1 MENSAYKSYTTVK
14 EFDEPVICPHCAAE
28 NYPKLTVRIDA
39 RDTKTVKKLLDRTL
53 FEFKCKKCKQKYII
67 DNCFE
72 FVDEE
77 NSVDLH
83 CTMDPKHINEFVVAL
98 SENRTTVY
106 DQKFR
111 FTRVVATFEEFREK
125 HAILTNGLDDRIL
138 ELIKLDIRENRAAE
152 CGTVQKVLCISVNER
167 SIGIRVAGEK
177 KAKVFYITYDEYAE
191 FKERYAHWLNNYK
204 PVIIDASWAID
215 HAD

>member
-14 EFDEPVICPHCAAE
+14 DFDEPVICPHCAAE
-28 NYPKLTVRIDA
+28 NYPKLTVSVDA
-39 RDTKTVKKLLDRTL
+39 RDTKIVKKLLDRTL
-53 FEFKCKKCKQKYII
+53 FEFKCNKCKQKYIL
-67 DNCFE
+67 DHCFE
-72 FVDEE
+72 FIDEE
-77 NSVDLH
+77 NSVDMH
-83 CTMDPKHINEFVVAL
+83 CTMDPKHVNEFVVAL

-125 HAILTNGLDDRIL
+125 HAILTNGLDDRII
-138 ELIKLDIRENRAAE
+138 EFIKLDIRENRAAE

-167 SIGIRVAGEK
+167 AIGIRVQGEK
-177 KAKVFYITYDEYAE
+177 KAKVFYITYAEYEE
-191 FKERYAHWLNNYK
+191 FKARYAHWLPNYK
-204 PVIIDASWAID
+204 PVVIDVSWAID